1 MEDTQNSGLDSDET
15 GNQNLYLENERLRAT
30 NQMLWSLL
38 ADISKKMQ
46 SSSAAIKASVSS
58 LLGYDIVLGMAAQH
72 ELLEII
78 ESSTDQ
84 VSKNIMLLTLV
95 SKMASD
101 TFIINPEPT
110 EVPEILSAV
119 IGTVAKTY
127 PDLPFDLTVRT
138 PGKPAYV
145 DYEYLSIALVM
156 LCELMI
162 QMQPSPRPLGIAAVE
177 SKDHWAVD
185 IGEVNQEV
193 LGTLLKA
200 SAGGSDELLQ
210 DAHLLPTRRL
220 QLYVVY
226 RILERLSIK
235 ISTPSSNTNEPVNIR
250 LMVPVVDIN

>member
-1 MEDTQNSGLDSDET
+1 
-15 GNQNLYLENERLRAT
+15 
-30 NQMLWSLL
+30 
-38 ADISKKMQ
+38 
-46 SSSAAIKASVSS
+46 
-58 LLGYDIVLGMAAQH
+58 MAAQH

-95 SKMASD
+95 SKMATD

-110 EVPEILSAV
+110 EVPEILSSV
-119 IGTVAKTY
+119 NGTVAKNY
-127 PDLPFDLTVRT
+127 PDLPLDLNVQT

-156 LCELMI
+156 LCELI
-162 QMQPSPRPLGIAAVE
+162 VQMQPSPRPLSIAAVE

-193 LGTLLKA
+193 LDTLLKA
-200 SAGGSDELLQ
+200 SASGSDELLQ

-226 RILERLSIK
+226 EILERLSIK
-235 ISTPSSNTNEPVNIR
+235 ISTLSSDTDEPVYIR
-250 LMVPVVDIN
+250 LMITVVDIN